1 MKEVVRWYVSGFY
14 KTPKGV
20 KKPYNPILGE
30 KFRCYFKNEETNS
43 RTFYIAEQVSM
54 GWAGRASKYGE
65 GMAVFYVFIDLIHFC
80 QRTEWLRSN
89 SGHSLHSRIPV
100 FKCYIILPK

>member
-30 KFRCYFKNEETNS
+30 KFRCYWKNEETNS
-43 RTFYIAEQVSM
+43 RTFYIAEQVS
-54 GWAGRASKYGE
+54 AQHRHAS
-65 GMAVFYVFIDLIHFC
+65 
-80 QRTEWLRSN
+80 
-89 SGHSLHSRIPV
+89 
-100 FKCYIILPK
+100 

>member
-30 KFRCYFKNEETNS
+30 KFRCYWKNEETNS
-43 RTFYIAEQVSM
+43 RTFYIAEQV
-54 GWAGRASKYGE
+54 
-65 GMAVFYVFIDLIHFC
+65 
-80 QRTEWLRSN
+80 
-89 SGHSLHSRIPV
+89 RI
-100 FKCYIILPK
+100 